1 LRPELGRFMP
11 EIPELKAIVAV
22 INRTIA
28 GQKVTSAEVRI
39 PVVVRRPPKEEF
51 ERLLT
56 GNRLTKAERKGKFVL
71 LHFASGHLMAIHLML
86 TGRLQLAER
95 GSAVPKRTGWRM
107 GFENGRELRYF
118 DEKADGKTYLTQEE
132 ARGEVPR
139 LEGTG
144 IDALDPALTKDEFLK
159 RIKRYPGQ
167 IKNTLTNDAFITG
180 IGNAYVDEILF
191 EARIYPFT

>member
-1 LRPELGRFMP
+1 MP